1 MDKIIGLGGAGGAI
15 ADLFAQQ
22 PQYEVFKIDSNSIGN
37 RCFALGTHS
46 SPEKYEQNV
55 PGLKQF
61 FFEMEGEV
69 LFIMSASGNI
79 SGAALKILEQIKHCK
94 INILLIIPN
103 LKSLNKTGY
112 LQSKVTFNVLQQY
125 ARSGMIHRIYLVS
138 NDMLESITGELPLL
152 EYYDTLN
159 KLIVTTIHSINYFNN
174 NKSLTSSEQPL
185 SELSRIATF
194 GTLSP
199 KTFEEKSYFGL
210 QYILDKKY
218 YFAIDNDTLKTDG
231 KLLKNIREHIGNG
244 EVRPSY
250 QIHKTEYSESYCY
263 FVSYSNVIQSLD
275 S

>member
-1 MDKIIGLGGAGGAI
+1 MDKIIGLGGAGVAI
-15 ADLFAQQ
+15 ADLFSQQ
-22 PQYEVFKIDSNSIGN
+22 PQYEVYKIDDNVIGP
-37 RCFALGTHS
+37 RCFSLGKLN
-46 SPEKYEQNV
+46 SPEEYERNV
-55 PGLKQF
+55 PGFREF

-94 INILLIIPN
+94 LNILLIVPN
-103 LKSLNKTGY
+103 LKSLNKNSF
-112 LQSKVTFNVLQQY
+112 LQTKVTFNVLQQY
-125 ARSGMIHRIYLVS
+125 ARSGMLNHIYLVS
-138 NDMLESITGELPLL
+138 NDMLENITGELPLL

-174 NKSLTSSEQPL
+174 NKALTASEQPL

-199 KTFEEKSYFGL
+199 KTFEEKSFFML
-210 QYILDKKY
+210 QSLLDKRY
-218 YFAIDNDTLKTDG
+218 YFAIDNSTLKTDG
-231 KLLKNIREHIGNG
+231 KLLKNIREHIGKG

-250 QIHKTEYSESYCY
+250 QIHQTEYSDSYCY

-275 S
+275 T